1 MLAEHLPSL
10 REEHGAELCIVNGE
24 NAAGGFG
31 ITEENAEEL
40 FSAGADVLTSGNH
53 IWNRKETAEFLSR
66 APRLL
71 RPANYPRGAPGRGIF
86 VEDGPAGRFAVIN
99 LMGRVFMSPLESPF
113 RESERLLGELD
124 EDVRVILVDFHA
136 EATSEKV
143 ALGWHLD
150 GKVSAVIG
158 THTHIQTADERIL
171 PGGTAYITDAG
182 MTGPADSVIGI
193 KREIVLEKFLSNLP
207 RRMEA
212 AAGPET
218 LQGLEEA
225 LDAVQEAVRG
235 GVEARFAYAAGLA
248 STFSGNR
255 EAGRHDLALW
265 LAWWRDV
272 MIVKHGTAGLVTHR
286 SAIASFESVAGAL
299 SSSQV
304 VAAIQAVRQ
313 GIDHL
318 ERNVNPRLALEY
330 MMLAMPRP

>member
-1 MLAEHLPSL
+1 MKILFVGDINGKVGRRMVAEHLPSL
-10 REEHGAELCIVNGE
+10 REEHGADLCIVNGE
-24 NAAGGFG
+24 NASGGFG

-71 RPANYPRGAPGRGIF
+71 RPANYPRGAPGRGVF

-99 LMGRVFMSPLESPF
+99 LMGRVFMPPLESPF

-158 THTHIQTADERIL
+158 THTHIQTADERLL

-193 KREIVLEKFLSNLP
+193 KREIALEKFLSNLP
-207 RRMEA
+207 RHMEV
-212 AAGPET
+212 AAGPGQFNGVLIDIDAGSGRARAIERIAFR
-218 LQGLEEA
+218 EE
-225 LDAVQEAVRG
+225 G
-235 GVEARFAYAAGLA
+235 
-248 STFSGNR
+248 
-255 EAGRHDLALW
+255 
-265 LAWWRDV
+265 
-272 MIVKHGTAGLVTHR
+272 
-286 SAIASFESVAGAL
+286 
-299 SSSQV
+299 
-304 VAAIQAVRQ
+304 
-313 GIDHL
+313 
-318 ERNVNPRLALEY
+318 
-330 MMLAMPRP
+330 